1 MTILN
6 APTRESCVV
15 RRERTNTPLQAL
27 LLLNEPEYQR
37 CARQL
42 ALGALSSAADDA
54 GRLAFIYE
62 TITSHLPD
70 PREQELLLGSL
81 MELRAEYAARP
92 ALAAQSCR
100 GAALPD
106 GVEAVELAA
115 WAMLASAVYN
125 LDVTRTRQ

>member
-1 MTILN
+1 
-6 APTRESCVV
+6 
-15 RRERTNTPLQAL
+15 
-27 LLLNEPEYQR
+27 
-37 CARQL
+37 
-42 ALGALSSAADDA
+42 
-54 GRLAFIYE
+54 
-62 TITSHLPD
+62 
-70 PREQELLLGSL
+70 